1 MKKRG
6 MRVSIS
12 RGFGIHGNEANVF
25 KRRTRAS
32 RAALYLSYASVIW
45 YSVVRPKRLLIVCCE
60 QSPPHSGKVS
70 NATPYLW
77 LKSSRGQEHGGTKP
91 VEALTPG
98 ARGPGSEAVYGKGS
112 IA

>member
-1 MKKRG
+1 MHIQEPEPKQRETRCKFICRPNGKRWT
-6 MRVSIS
+6 V
-12 RGFGIHGNEANVF
+12 
-25 KRRTRAS
+25 
-32 RAALYLSYASVIW
+32 LW
-45 YSVVRPKRLLIVCCE
+45 YVVVRPKRLLTVCGE

-91 VEALTPG
+91 VKALTPG